1 MRGCLSAM
9 LEVLLCLVLASFLP
23 MAVFLAVNG
32 KYGKAFPHPYA
43 HLLTLTAFIAEQV
56 KMRMPTLFLPLN
68 PLDSR
73 WLQMYNTFRK
83 NHTVCRIVFYSR
95 EVKGYLLS
103 EVVKEE

>member
-1 MRGCLSAM
+1 MEKPFRIHTL
-9 LEVLLCLVLASFLP
+9 
-23 MAVFLAVNG
+23 
-32 KYGKAFPHPYA
+32 
-43 HLLTLTAFIAEQV
+43 LLTLTAFIAEQV

-95 EVKGYLLS
+95 EVKGYLLA